1 MLDICLLK
9 QVINDSGYKKTFI
22 AERIGISYQAFLN
35 KIEGRTEFVATEI
48 VKFCDLLQL
57 DNQVRDKIFFTKKVD
72 KTSTK

>member
-57 DNQVRDKIFFTKKVD
+57 NNQVRDKIFFAKKVD
-72 KTSTK
+72 KTSTN